1 MSHGRAPLADEEHR
15 DTANVGLAMGDRRT
29 RTATDKAYEQWIRK
43 EAPIVLPEEGATIT
57 EWAAVPPPRKL
68 SKSTGHTPRRATG
81 KLTPIPVT
89 VVPNRR
95 LQPSPQPLQ
104 PWSETELLTDWAHE
118 VESKALDYY
127 SDPAGKVVLKAG
139 IAAQVQPEQGS
150 RYFVLQQMDDVA
162 TLDAFDPQAWM
173 THAPARAQLPLSH
186 AEVRRSG
193 RRLDVKVHL
202 AVHAD
207 GGTVAFECV
216 TLHESKQWDEAIR
229 SAAAA
234 SETAV
239 SRQIVAQHADREAEQ
254 RRQRAEATARL
265 EQETAEIRARQL
277 ADEVAR
283 ASAATS
289 AAHATLGATA
299 AAAQQLIERH
309 CVRARGP
316 APVRMNADDRCQ
328 QMGDLGGHRSIRVD
342 ATEARRAIADLR
354 AAYHL
359 RAPRQ
364 QTLEDQRR
372 KRQAPSENIQARQ
385 KQREAAERRHRR
397 AQEQRKK
404 NDQFKCDLENERINN
419 PVERAKRWG
428 PCRDGDACVL
438 PECRY
443 SHPREIERKKATIQ
457 QAKRAHEEARS
468 TQWRAEQLQRRPV
481 ADFRMGLKL
490 GLKKPLMLPSS
501 EDRIDPA
508 EAQRAIAKLKA
519 IYHPR
524 RPMHNPSLL

>member
-1 MSHGRAPLADEEHR
+1 
-15 DTANVGLAMGDRRT
+15 MGGPRT

-43 EAPIVLPEEGATIT
+43 EAPIVLPEKGATIT
-57 EWAAVPPPRKL
+57 ERAAVPPPQKLL
-68 SKSTGHTPRRATG
+68 SKRTGHTPRRATG
-81 KLTPIPVT
+81 KLARIPIT

-150 RYFVLQQMDDVA
+150 RYFVLRQVDDAA
-162 TLDAFDPQAWM
+162 TLDVFAPHAWM
-173 THAPARAQLPLSH
+173 TQAPARAQLPLLH

-202 AVHAD
+202 AVHPD
-207 GGTVAFECV
+207 GGTVAFECE
-216 TLHESKQWDEAIR
+216 TLQDSKQWDDAIR
-229 SAAAA
+229 NAAAA

-239 SRQIVAQHADREAEQ
+239 SREIVAQHADREVEQ
-254 RRQRAEATARL
+254 RRQRAEAAVRL
-265 EQETAEIRARQL
+265 EQETEEIRARQL

-283 ASAATS
+283 TSAA
-289 AAHATLGATA
+289 ANVAHATLGATA
-299 AAAQQLIERH
+299 VATQELIERH
-309 CVRARGP
+309 CVRARRP
-316 APVRMNADDRCQ
+316 PPVRMNADSRYQ
-328 QMGDLGGHRSIRVD
+328 QVGDLAGHCSIRVD
-342 ATEARRAIADLR
+342 AAEARGAIADLR

-359 RAPRQ
+359 RASRKQ
-364 QTLEDQRR
+364 MQEDQRR
-372 KRQAPSENIQARQ
+372 KRHAPRENIQARQ

-397 AQEQRKK
+397 AQELRKK
-404 NDQFKCDLENERINN
+404 NDRLKCDLESERIND
-419 PVERAKRWG
+419 PVERVNRWG
-428 PCRDGDACVL
+428 PCRNGDACVL

-443 SHPREIERKKATIQ
+443 SHPREIERKKAAVQ
-457 QAKRAHEEARS
+457 QAKRAHEEVRS
-468 TQWRAEQLQRRPV
+468 SKWKAEHLQRRPA
-481 ADFRMGLKL
+481 ADFRIGLKL
-490 GLKKPLMLPSS
+490 GLKKPLMLPRSQ
-501 EDRIDPA
+501 DRIDPA

-524 RPMHNPSLL
+524 RPLHNPSLL